1 MSEIKNQNTDIV
13 SELLSGL
20 TATDTTAANV
30 KKIVDECIKFT
41 KEGKEPYVYANVSY
55 DGVRYG
61 MSLSF
66 HYIEGEFKKFV
77 KFVNYGAQDE
87 EFIENVRSLIELY
100 LSCSD
105 VRNSKSFLRKVKR
118 NCISV
123 DEANFSTECMFTI
136 SQQHNV

>member
-1 MSEIKNQNTDIV
+1 MKKINV
-13 SELLSGL
+13 SSDAVTG
-20 TATDTTAANV
+20 TTTANV
-30 KKIVDECIKFT
+30 KKIVDECIKCA
-41 KEGKEPYVYANVSY
+41 KEGEAPYVYANVTY

-105 VRNSKSFLRKVKR
+105 VRNSKSFLRKVKH

-123 DEANFSTECMFTI
+123 NEANLATEYMFTI
-136 SQQHNV
+136 TAA